1 MKNVSPVSIGTL
13 VLAFLVFG
21 LFPSGRAYCREGG
34 IALLLQQTPS
44 QGGTVSPDVGV
55 HRYDAHEKVTLVA
68 VPKPGYNFIYWLGDV
83 LDPTASKTTA
93 LLDEPKVIV
102 AVFQRVDDDQ
112 LVVGQTATR
121 LPAVG
126 GGASSFSS
134 SSPSVSGG
142 GGGGSSPPG
151 DNPDQ
156 PTEGDPPPDGPPDLP
171 GDPGDTPDNPFDPPD
186 DPFDPPDDP
195 YDPPFDPP
203 DDPFN
208 PPDPPEVPEPA
219 TGLLLTLG
227 GLALLRKRKSAAAER
242 RKSQA

>member
-13 VLAFLVFG
+13 VLALLVFG
-21 LFPSGRAYCREGG
+21 LFPAGLAYCQGGG

-44 QGGTVSPDVGV
+44 QGGTVSPDLGV

-83 LDPTASKTTA
+83 LDPTANKTTA

-121 LPAVG
+121 LHAGG

-142 GGGGSSPPG
+142 GGGGGGGSPPG
-151 DNPDQ
+151 DNPEP
-156 PTEGDPPPDGPPDLP
+156 PTEGDPPPDYPPDYP
-171 GDPGDTPDNPFDPPD
+171 PDDPDDPPDDPYDPFDPPD

-195 YDPPFDPP
+195 
-203 DDPFN
+203 FN
-208 PPDPPEVPEPA
+208 PPEVPEPA
-219 TGLLLTLG
+219 TGILLTLG
-227 GLALLRKRKSAAAER
+227 GLALLRKRRESRA
-242 RKSQA
+242 